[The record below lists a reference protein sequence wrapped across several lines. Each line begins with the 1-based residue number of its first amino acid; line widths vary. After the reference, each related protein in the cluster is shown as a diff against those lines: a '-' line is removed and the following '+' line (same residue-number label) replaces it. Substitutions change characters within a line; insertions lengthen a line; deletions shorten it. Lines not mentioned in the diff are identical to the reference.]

1 MKFFYQHFN
10 YKMIVIFRNVI
21 KFKYLVEL
29 LELSRTLLEFSI
41 LGYKNY
47 EQRLIFTGV
56 MTMTLYSM
64 IFFIVCI
71 KFLFAYVTSFLF
83 EI

>member
-1 MKFFYQHFN
+1 
-10 YKMIVIFRNVI
+10 MIVIFRNII

-47 EQRLIFTGV
+47 EQRPIFTGV
-56 MTMTLYSM
+56 MTITLHPM
-64 IFFIVCI
+64 IFLMVCI
-71 KFLFAYVTSFLF
+71 KFLFAYITSFLF
-83 EI
+83 QI